1 MDIHG
6 HAGFRLSVFG
16 LVMLVAGCAQPPVEA
31 FEATQKA
38 IEIARAAGAP
48 EYAKEEF
55 ARLEESFN
63 RAKEEL
69 ADQERVF
76 PVFRSYRKADRL
88 LSQVRRDALHVIDK
102 AGAKKEEARD
112 RARKQVQ
119 ALHAFLESAQDRLAA
134 AAAVGMADQL
144 GEVKADLDGVTAS
157 VHAIEG
163 LISQGRYLDAE
174 RRAQAIT
181 ATVEAVTGNVLLAVE
196 RAKRQAPPLRR
207 YARGSRGGRS

>member
-1 MDIHG
+1 MDIRG
-6 HAGFRLSVFG
+6 RAGFRLSVCG
-16 LVMLVAGCAQPPVEA
+16 LVLLGAGCAQPPVEA

-38 IEIARAAGAP
+38 IEIARAVGAP
-48 EYAKEEF
+48 EYASEEF
-55 ARLEESFN
+55 TRLEESFN

-102 AGAKKEEARD
+102 TGVRKEAARD
-112 RARKQVQ
+112 RARKHMQ
-119 ALHAFLESAQDRLAA
+119 ALRALLESAQERLAA
-134 AAAVGMADQL
+134 ASAAGMSDKL
-144 GEVKADLDGVTAS
+144 GEVKASLDGVTAS
-157 VHAIEG
+157 VNAIEA
-163 LISQGRYLDAE
+163 LIGQGRYLDAE

-181 ATVEAVTGNVLLAVE
+181 ANEEAVTGNVLLAVE
-196 RAKRQAPPLRR
+196 RAKRQPPPLRR